1 MNINETLKNEV
12 KCKKKKKLPLVHFD
26 QPFHP
31 VILYEN
37 YLIRIVMNINKT
49 SKTAYWLSIK
59 HGWGFDPCLRRH
71 VVSLS
76 KTFLLR
82 KKY

>member
-1 MNINETLKNEV
+1 MLK
-12 KCKKKKKLPLVHFD
+12 KLKLPLIHFD

-49 SKTAYWLSIK
+49 SKIVYWLSRKREGGGSILV
-59 HGWGFDPCLRRH
+59 WGAMLCP
-71 VVSLS
+71 
-76 KTFLLR
+76 
-82 KKY
+82 